1 MNSLSEAALNLL
13 TTISTL
19 APSHISQTTLPLL
32 FSLLTDT
39 APSRSDGQA
48 RTRLWATLSS
58 LTQLCV
64 QPELFETLVIRLSTK
79 LDLLCAPPT
88 GGPDPSVDV
97 DADSEPTAAYAHAVL
112 TTLANVLSKK
122 VDRGD
127 VDVPKYVDQLVPRLF
142 NLFIYSA
149 SSSQKG
155 LVATDTRLVTVAGRI
170 VNLVVQTLPV
180 Q

>member
-1 MNSLSEAALNLL
+1 MNLL

-39 APSRSDGQA
+39 APSREDGQA
-48 RTRLWATLSS
+48 RTRLWATLTS
-58 LTQLCV
+58 LAQLCV
-64 QPELFETLVIRLSTK
+64 QPELFETLVIRLSAK
-79 LDLLCAPPT
+79 LDLLCAPPS
-88 GGPDPSVDV
+88 GGPDPSTSVDV
-97 DADSEPTAAYAHAVL
+97 EADPEPTAAYAHAVL

-149 SSSQKG
+149 SSSQKK